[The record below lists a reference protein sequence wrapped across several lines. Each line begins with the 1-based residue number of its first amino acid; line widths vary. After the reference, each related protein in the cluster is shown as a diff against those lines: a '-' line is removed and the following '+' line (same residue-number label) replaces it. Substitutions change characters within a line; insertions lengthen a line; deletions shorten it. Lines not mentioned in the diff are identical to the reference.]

1 MKINFK
7 NYTIEM
13 TKSEAKAASKYG
25 SDSYKELMNIKKDFP
40 TFEVVVIAK
49 PKAKKNSAALKG
61 LNYEFMKKYIAEN
74 EKDDTVIK
82 EFKIL
87 RGEIEDVDGIK
98 ATAKSYAYIKSWFL
112 SKYPFFVDYKRE
124 LENIDKNI
132 KATNSKASNEKIEVA
147 AWFKGENFIW
157 KA

>member
-7 NYTIEM
+7 NHTIEM

-25 SDSYKELMNIKKDFP
+25 SDSYTELMKIKNDFH
-40 TFEVVVIAK
+40 TFEVVVVSK
-49 PKAKKNSAALKG
+49 PKSKKKSVVLKG
-61 LNYEFMKKYIAEN
+61 LNYEFMEKYITEN
-74 EKDDTVIK
+74 ERDNSVIK

-87 RGEIEDVDGIK
+87 RGEIEDIDGIK

-147 AWFKGENFIW
+147 A
-157 KA
+157 

>member
-7 NYTIEM
+7 NHTIEM

-40 TFEVVVIAK
+40 TFEVVVTAK

-61 LNYEFMKKYIAEN
+61 LNYEFMEKYIAEN

-112 SKYPFFVDYKRE
+112 SKYPFFVAYKRE

-147 AWFKGENFIW
+147 A
-157 KA
+157 